1 MYFDNY
7 CLIDVLLHM
16 GNNGLEVFMI
26 SARDISELIDR
37 ISKLESGIICR

>member
-7 CLIDVLLHM
+7 CLVDVLLYM
-16 GNNGLEVFMI
+16 GNNGLEVVMI

-37 ISKLESGIICR
+37 ISKLESGIICW